1 MNAKIVAY
9 VFGVGFLGAAALSC
23 AQSAG
28 GTDGSFISPTV
39 RTLADRVAA
48 SGVRAEGAEA
58 RISGLCAESGEV
70 GDLTE
75 ALLLAGFDVFTVVRD
90 TILACG
96 KGGTAPDVAAQVAT
110 RALLLKGRTARP
122 LIDAG
127 VLAAAAEIERRRRA
141 APAGGVARAAA
152 GPTQAQRDLER
163 ERLERMMQKGLID
176 DEYRRYIDERRAL
189 AERPG
194 ADPYGYTGPGSYPAT
209 YDYGDPELTIYGI
222 LFTEALVGGGYLDE
236 TLDQRADPGGY
247 ASIQ

>member
-9 VFGVGFLGAAALSC
+9 VFGVGLLGATALSC
-23 AQSAG
+23 AQTAG
-28 GTDGSFISPTV
+28 GTDASFISPAV
-39 RTLADRVAA
+39 RALTDRVAA
-48 SGVRAEGAEA
+48 SDVRAEGAEA
-58 RISGLCAESGEV
+58 RISGLCAESTEV

-96 KGGTAPDVAAQVAT
+96 KGGAAPEVAAQVAT

-141 APAGGVARAAA
+141 APAGGAVGAAA

-176 DEYRRYIDERRAL
+176 DEYRRYIEERRRF
-189 AERPG
+189 AEN
-194 ADPYGYTGPGSYPAT
+194 SYPEPYAYPGT
-209 YDYGDPELTIYGI
+209 YDYGDPDVRVYGI
-222 LFTEALVGGGYLDE
+222 LFTEALLGGGYLDE

-247 ASIQ
+247 ASAQ